1 MEGHLYRLFISPW
14 SIKKRGHH
22 RKFLFLI
29 GRFLKFFFS
38 EAALPNHPKR
48 GRKHLWQVP
57 SKNSLFRPDP
67 LTNMAPTGDFF
78 FCLADFQ
85 NYFPLKA
92 IGQMNRNFAGSIYRR
107 SSIKIA
113 YFVRNIWKYCHHR
126 QFLLVIGRFLKNLFF
141 WNSFSKWSESW

>member
-1 MEGHLYRLFISPW
+1 MNRILEKASMEGHLYRLFISPW

-113 YFVRNIWKYCHHR
+113 HFVPNISPISPP
-126 QFLLVIGRFLKNLFF
+126 QAILVKSARFVLIH
-141 WNSFSKWSESW
+141 